1 MIANH
6 PEREQI
12 RLENVL
18 TALGNPLRLAVVR
31 RLAAGG
37 EHACG
42 TLVHGL
48 SKSTLTH
55 HWRVLRESGV
65 IWQRPCG
72 RESLLSLRRDDIDA
86 RFPGLLDVLLNAVE
100 NDSTTDESTAKHLPE
115 SELLAA
121 KGSV

>member
-6 PEREQI
+6 PERQQI
-12 RLENVL
+12 RLEKVL
-18 TALGNPLRLAVVR
+18 TALGHPLRLAVMR
-31 RLAAGG
+31 KLAAGG
-37 EHACG
+37 EYACG

-86 RFPGLLDVLLNAVE
+86 RFPGLLDVLLNAVA
-100 NDSTTDESTAKHLPE
+100 NDATTDESTAKHLQGE
-115 SELLAA
+115 
-121 KGSV
+121 